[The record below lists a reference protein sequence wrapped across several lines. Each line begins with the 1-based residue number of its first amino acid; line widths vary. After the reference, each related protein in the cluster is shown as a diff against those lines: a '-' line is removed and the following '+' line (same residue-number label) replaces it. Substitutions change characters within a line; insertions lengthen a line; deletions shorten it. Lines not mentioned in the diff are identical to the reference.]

1 MPGKGFCRFFSAL
14 VVVMVCTGCASKLPQ
29 TLPLTPAELQEAQPL
44 LSSFLQTN
52 RPMALDADIRLGWD
66 VLGRKGSVGAIL
78 QLRQP
83 AFVRFS
89 ANDPLDRALLIV
101 VSDGTSFTMV
111 DNRIGHIYQGRTDS
125 KFWHSYVPEPIQA
138 KDLFFF
144 LGGFLPQMTTEEV
157 SSFTDVE
164 KTGFWYVWKDKRSL
178 THYVLLDRRTGV
190 MRRHL
195 LLHPDGDVVLELTY
209 LSYHNISESGFRW
222 PQRLQV
228 TGSAIT
234 GTLNV
239 HTQKIFSHTQL
250 PAALFHLVLP
260 AHYTVEQVP

>member
-1 MPGKGFCRFFSAL
+1 MRAKSLCRLFSAL
-14 VVVMVCTGCASKLPQ
+14 VVVLVCTGCVSKLPK

-44 LSSFLQTN
+44 LTSFLQTE
-52 RPMALDADIRLGWD
+52 RPKALDADIRLGWD
-66 VLGRKGSVGAIL
+66 VLGSKGSVGAIL

-83 AFVRFS
+83 AFLRFS

-138 KDLFFF
+138 EDVFYF
-144 LGGFLPQMTTEEV
+144 LGGFLPPMTIETV
-157 SSFTDVE
+157 TSSMDVE
-164 KTGFWYVWKDKRSL
+164 KTGYWYVWKDKRFL
-178 THYVLLDRRTGV
+178 THYVLLDRRTKE

-195 LLHPDGDVVLELTY
+195 LLHPDGEVVLELTY
-209 LSYHNISESGFRW
+209 LSNNPVSGTGFGW
-222 PQRLQV
+222 PQRLQI

-234 GTLNV
+234 GTLTV
-239 HTQKIFSHTQL
+239 HTQKIFSHTPL
-250 PAALFHLVLP
+250 PATLFHLALP
-260 AHYTVEQVP
+260 SHYTVEQVP